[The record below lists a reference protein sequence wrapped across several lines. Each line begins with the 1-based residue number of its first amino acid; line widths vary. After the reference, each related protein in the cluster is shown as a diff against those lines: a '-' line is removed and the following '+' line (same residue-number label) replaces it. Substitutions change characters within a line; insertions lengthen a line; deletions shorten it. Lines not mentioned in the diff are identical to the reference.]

1 MKLTIVGCSGSY
13 PGPDSAASCY
23 LLEEPYQGR
32 TFRIVLDMGNGALGA
47 LQRYGDINDIDAILI
62 THLHGDHC
70 LDLCSYYVARRYH
83 PDGPLA
89 PVPVYG
95 PEGAAERMACA
106 GDLPVDPGMNQ
117 EFDFH
122 AWDLSSPEKIG
133 PFEVWVASMVH
144 PVTTYGIRVE
154 NEHRSL
160 VYSGDSAPTRA
171 LVELARDADV
181 LLCESSFVEGED
193 NPPNLHMTGRE
204 AAEHAKS
211 ANVGRLLL
219 THIPPWHERS
229 QVLADAVAA
238 WDGPIELVSAGE
250 CYEI

>member
-117 EFDFH
+117 EF
-122 AWDLSSPEKIG
+122 
-133 PFEVWVASMVH
+133 
-144 PVTTYGIRVE
+144 
-154 NEHRSL
+154 
-160 VYSGDSAPTRA
+160 
-171 LVELARDADV
+171 ELARDADV

-229 QVLADAVAA
+229 RVLADAVAA

-250 CYEI
+250 SYEI